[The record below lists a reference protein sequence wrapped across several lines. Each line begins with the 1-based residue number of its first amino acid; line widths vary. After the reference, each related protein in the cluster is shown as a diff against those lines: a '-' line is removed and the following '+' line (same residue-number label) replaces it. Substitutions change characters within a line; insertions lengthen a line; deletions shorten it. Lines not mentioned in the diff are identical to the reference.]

1 MTTNSDTIQNV
12 WLFCKFFKDLPLRT
26 HLLDC
31 AKIMKDTYLKLLQK
45 FCIGKKIMDLQQS
58 WFMHVHLYFD
68 HLALEVAGIT
78 TEIAKEMYEMWTT
91 LVQKANELGCVIS
104 TDDQ

>member
-1 MTTNSDTIQNV
+1 
-12 WLFCKFFKDLPLRT
+12 
-26 HLLDC
+26 
-31 AKIMKDTYLKLLQK
+31 
-45 FCIGKKIMDLQQS
+45 MDLQQS